1 MSDREFYVGAAGV
14 YGFALVVFILIVLLP
29 LLRR

>member
-1 MSDREFYVGAAGV
+1 MSDREFYVGVAGV
-14 YGFALVVFILIVLLP
+14 YGFALAVFILIVLLP